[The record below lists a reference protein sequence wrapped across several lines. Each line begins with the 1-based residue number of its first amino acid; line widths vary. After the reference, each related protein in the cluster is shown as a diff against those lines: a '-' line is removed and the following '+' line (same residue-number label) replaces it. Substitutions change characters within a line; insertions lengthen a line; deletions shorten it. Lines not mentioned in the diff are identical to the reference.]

1 VQIKNYYDHRET
13 YSLDYFLWK
22 TTKYRANRS
31 ISRSFDWIDLEGA
44 NVLDIGCGVGYY
56 TIPISRKCACIT
68 GIDISDHNIELARQY
83 AKALAV
89 NNVTYI
95 ATDFLDY
102 FSQEPFDF
110 IYTITVLMHLKDIDQ
125 ALQKI
130 NSLLKPGGILLISD
144 LNKYFP
150 PRILQNKKSLPIF
163 YQTFTFSQLKRKLS
177 DNGFDLLRESGR
189 LYSIGG
195 LRKPEW
201 VVMNWMERYAQ
212 LWPIKYFGEHIAL
225 LAKKKE

>member
-1 VQIKNYYDHRET
+1 MQIKTYYDRRET
-13 YSLDYFLWK
+13 YSLEYFLWK
-22 TTKYRANRS
+22 TASYKANQS
-31 ISRSFDWIDLEGA
+31 IIKSFDWIDLEDA
-44 NVLDIGCGVGYY
+44 TVLDIGCGVGYY
-56 TIPISRKCACIT
+56 TVPISYRCTRIT

-102 FSQEPFDF
+102 FPEEPFDF
-110 IYTITVLMHLKDIDQ
+110 VYTITVLMHLKHIDQ

-130 NSLLKPGGILLISD
+130 NSLLKPGGMLLISD

-150 PRILQNKKSLPIF
+150 PRVLQNRKSLPIF
-163 YQTFTFSQLKRKLS
+163 YQTFTFSQLRKKLL
-177 DNGFDLLRESGR
+177 DNGFDLLKESGR

-195 LRKPEW
+195 LRKPDW
-201 VVMNWMERYAQ
+201 VVMSWMEKYAQ
-212 LWPIKYFGEHIAL
+212 LWPLKYFGEHIAL